1 MRRSVRMQDL
11 WEIRLLKGSMDR
23 RDCCM
28 HPAAFCEYT
37 AVAFDNPGV
46 ECADAGDINDL
57 WNDSSEAYITYIIG
71 SDRVG
76 FILV

>member
-1 MRRSVRMQDL
+1 MIVVC
-11 WEIRLLKGSMDR
+11 IRL
-23 RDCCM
+23 
-28 HPAAFCEYT
+28 HFCKHV
-37 AVAFDNPGV
+37 AVTFDNPGV

-57 WNDSSEAYITYIIG
+57 WNDSSEAYIIG

>member
-1 MRRSVRMQDL
+1 
-11 WEIRLLKGSMDR
+11 
-23 RDCCM
+23 M
-28 HPAAFCEYT
+28 HPFCKHV
-37 AVAFDNPGV
+37 AVTFDNPGV